1 MLYVQASQ
9 TPGIDSP
16 HLTRGEREASSDY
29 PLCEVTQFKAFLC
42 KLFAFEFQAARH
54 LLVMIMIRLLFIKHL
69 STQFIFLF
77 KIGDDGICFESTVSA
92 SRIGNSIDN

>member
-42 KLFAFEFQAARH
+42 KLFAFEFQAASPTRNDYDTIIVH
-54 LLVMIMIRLLFIKHL
+54 KTFEYSIYFFI
-69 STQFIFLF
+69 
-77 KIGDDGICFESTVSA
+77 
-92 SRIGNSIDN
+92 